1 MYALVLVLA
10 LCASDVSSFI
20 LRFDPKHLSP
30 KHKDA
35 ITASV
40 QRKEQTNP
48 FLDAPGQPK
57 RQAGPLLDVPEPPY
71 KQTDPLPASAWQ
83 LKANP
88 RGVEKVF
95 QFGNFNEAFGF
106 MSRIAIQAGNVDRR
120 PEWIDA
126 HGKVSFHLRL
136 TRISLTP
143 RSQ

>member
-1 MYALVLVLA
+1 MISLLT
-10 LCASDVSSFI
+10 FPI
-20 LRFDPKHLSP
+20 Q
-30 KHKDA
+30 

-95 QFGNFNEAFGF
+95 QFGNFNEVEGP
-106 MSRIAIQAGNVDRR
+106 RDYR
-120 PEWIDA
+120 
-126 HGKVSFHLRL
+126 
-136 TRISLTP
+136 TP
-143 RSQ
+143 SNKF